1 MKQTIGI
8 SQVLLLL
15 LAFVVYSCES
25 VFVKLASNFQIFS
38 IEYLLFFGLAIAVLG
53 IYAVLWQIVLKQ
65 MPLSL
70 AFNSKSITV
79 VIILLFAYFLFGEE
93 ITIKNIIGSSLI
105 ISGIVLM
112 PHKI

>member
-1 MKQTIGI
+1 MKQTIGV

-25 VFVKLASNFQIFS
+25 VFVKLASNCQTFS
-38 IEYLLFFGLAIAVLG
+38 IGYILFFGLAIAVLG
-53 IYAVLWQIVLKQ
+53 IYAVLWQIVLKS

-70 AFNSKSITV
+70 AFNSKSITI
-79 VIILLFAYFLFGEE
+79 VIILLFAHFLFREE
-93 ITIKNIIGSSLI
+93 ITLKNMMGSTLI
-105 ISGIVLM
+105 ISGIILM

>member
-1 MKQTIGI
+1 MKQTFGI
-8 SQVLLLL
+8 AQVLLLL

-79 VIILLFAYFLFGEE
+79 VIILLFARFLFGEE
-93 ITIKNIIGSSLI
+93 ITIKNMVGSSLI
-105 ISGIVLM
+105 IGGIILM